1 MGFFCHFY
9 CKNLQKWPIFFT
21 NFRYLY
27 FRCLSTD
34 LDEILTINVESN
46 FVGTRSLKKSQ
57 PQPFSRE
64 SAMNQKVKQ
73 CSENDSKQ
81 RSLQFF
87 SLPLYTAVH
96 SSSLCSALSA
106 ATIRC
111 FFSAAVY
118 YRPKN
123 EAKDLVLVNKFE
135 SRNPCVMP
143 WWKQKRWQFHSPLLP
158 VTQLRISVKIYP
170 VYMRRI

>member
-1 MGFFCHFY
+1 MT
-9 CKNLQKWPIFFT
+9 NFFT

-73 CSENDSKQ
+73 CSENDSK
-81 RSLQFF
+81 
-87 SLPLYTAVH
+87 
-96 SSSLCSALSA
+96 
-106 ATIRC
+106 
-111 FFSAAVY
+111 
-118 YRPKN
+118 
-123 EAKDLVLVNKFE
+123 
-135 SRNPCVMP
+135 
-143 WWKQKRWQFHSPLLP
+143 
-158 VTQLRISVKIYP
+158 
-170 VYMRRI
+170 